1 MSRKHGWL
9 LCAVADAALCG
20 VLAAL
25 LDLLLLYA
33 VAALSFSPCGPGSTA
48 GLRVEHSSIG
58 SSAGKRM
65 SIGQFFVEEGLL
77 LQQRGK
83 FILQQ
88 DGGGF
93 WILEVDREAEEFLGC
108 RVRAEGIRS
117 GFNSLAVSRIVRC

>member
-1 MSRKHGWL
+1 
-9 LCAVADAALCG
+9 
-20 VLAAL
+20 
-25 LDLLLLYA
+25 
-33 VAALSFSPCGPGSTA
+33 
-48 GLRVEHSSIG
+48 
-58 SSAGKRM
+58 M